1 MRNHVL
7 DIFKIIGIII
17 VCLLHTTW
25 FPMLHHGYLPV
36 EFFFIVS
43 GYFIYKATQ
52 KSYGI
57 RAFLNKKI
65 ERLYLPYFL
74 ALLVFIALAWYKPN
88 LFKEFDFW
96 SSILF
101 CSTLLQFPGMPDL
114 FGAEKVIG
122 LCGPAWYLSVLFY
135 GGFILFVLLKYT
147 KRTFHITILSVITI
161 CVYTHMLITGSVEH
175 FYNVGIINLP
185 IFRGLASMFLGCL
198 LAMPEFKYFINRS
211 ISKYA
216 VKTLLNALTILA
228 IPAVTI
234 LMFTPNH
241 VPVLAVPLFFII
253 ITGVMTPGLFINNL
267 NALPIFAKITIPD
280 LSLEMLLLH
289 KATIYPSVIFCEKIG
304 QLYNMPVKVMI
315 FLSITIVASLILKR
329 FVNKI
334 LDFKRFSEPATLG
347 IK

>member
-7 DIFKIIGIII
+7 DIFKIVGIII
-17 VCLLHTTW
+17 VCLLHTAW
-25 FPMLHHGYLPV
+25 FPSLHHGYLPV
-36 EFFFIVS
+36 EFFFIIS
-43 GYFIYKATQ
+43 GYFIYKASQ

-57 RAFLNKKI
+57 RVFINKKI
-65 ERLYLPYFL
+65 ERLYLPYLL

-147 KRTFHITILSVITI
+147 KRTFHVIVLSVITI

-175 FYNVGIINLP
+175 FYNVGVINLP
-185 IFRGLASMFLGCL
+185 IFRGLASMSLGCM
-198 LAMPEFKYFINRS
+198 LAMPEYKYFVDKHINR
-211 ISKYA
+211 A
-216 VKTLLNALTILA
+216 TVKIIVNVSTFVA
-228 IPAVTI
+228 IPAVTLI
-234 LMFTPNH
+234 MFTPNH

-253 ITGVMTPGLFINNL
+253 LTGIMTPGLWINNL
-267 NALPIFAKITIPD
+267 NSLPLFSKIAIPD
-280 LSLEMLLLH
+280 ISLEMLLLH

-315 FLSITIVASLILKR
+315 FLSITIVASLIMKK

-334 LDFKRFSEPATLG
+334 LDFKRYSEPATLG